1 MQSEGKKSS
10 YNPASTL
17 ASLKSKR
24 EKLQVELHGIEN
36 QVYELETKYL
46 QESSNF
52 GNAVKGGDGFLSA
65 SKNTTN
71 LKKSRK
77 FQPED
82 RIFSLSSV
90 TSPAAE
96 EQGVGRNDG
105 KTNLG
110 QGQSKDRI
118 LATYGR
124 GKPKKGRTGSR
135 DGYKIRQSSDLNL
148 DNEDD
153 PDLSMR

>member
-1 MQSEGKKSS
+1 MGFFQ
-10 YNPASTL
+10 
-17 ASLKSKR
+17 
-24 EKLQVELHGIEN
+24 H
-36 QVYELETKYL
+36 
-46 QESSNF
+46 QEHNKVGSF
-52 GNAVKGGDGFLSA
+52 C
-65 SKNTTN
+65 

-105 KTNLG
+105 KTDLG
-110 QGQSKDRI
+110 QGQSKDRV
-118 LATYGR
+118 LATYRR

>member
-96 EQGVGRNDG
+96 EQGVGRNGGLLLIQLEAFLPSSG
-105 KTNLG
+105 KAKEGKN
-110 QGQSKDRI
+110 RI
-118 LATYGR
+118 KRWLQNQAV
-124 GKPKKGRTGSR
+124 
-135 DGYKIRQSSDLNL
+135 
-148 DNEDD
+148 E
-153 PDLSMR
+153 